1 MAKRRDA
8 HTAPNPRERGIMSD
22 LQPQGGLGQMLAQQG
37 ADPELLETVAEVEG
51 MPGGM
56 ELLYTVAA
64 EELMQGAGASKKDAK
79 KIRLYK
85 IGGLVHRAKGG
96 SVLQAAKTT
105 QRAGRG
111 DDSMM
116 LHVSPEE
123 YEVIE
128 AMWGKADINPNTGI
142 GEYGFLSK
150 IWKKI
155 KKGVKKIVKSKIFQ
169 IVAPIALSI
178 FVPGLGAAIGSALG
192 AGATAAPIIGNAL
205 VQGGLSAAGGGDFVE
220 GALSGAIT
228 GGLGQVAGGAVQK
241 IAPGIS
247 DSTAAVI
254 GSGLA
259 GGTAAELTG
268 GDFAT
273 GALSAGLQEGIMKPT
288 MEGLAE
294 QGQEFFG
301 VQDPTGG
308 GVLAERI
315 PPTLDEIDLASLA
328 QPMGGAEQAFVGPPA
343 PGVDPYGVGGGQGNV
358 PPAVVSA
365 SGVAAAPSV
374 LPTAPTPPAA
384 PDSNLM
390 QYALPALMMAGAGGE
405 EQPPGAP
412 ELPPWMREDL
422 PIYDMNRQFE
432 GLADPSQY
440 YTYGQQ
446 GAPQSG
452 QHLFTSP
459 DPFAGETGTPTV
471 GPTGGLGVGGSLAQ
485 MIAAGQV
492 VPAAMAG
499 KGGVQLTSA
508 GYTQDPNTGDW
519 MPPQLG
525 QGLPQARG
533 GYQRGGEYDYWSQ
546 NADVPRAAPSVA
558 ASGRYVKGAGT
569 GRSDDIPAR
578 LSDGE
583 YVIDAESVSLLG
595 DGSGD
600 AGAKQLDEMRRNLRM
615 HKAKNLRKGGFSHK
629 AKQPHQYM
637 AAGGMAKLR
646 RAMTE
651 GGRA

>member
-1 MAKRRDA
+1 MAKRRDV
-8 HTAPNPRERGIMSD
+8 HTAPNPREREIMAN
-22 LQPQGGLGQMLAQQG
+22 LKPQGGLGQMLAQQG
-37 ADPELLETVAEVEG
+37 ADPKLLEAVAEVEG

-64 EELMQGAGASKKDAK
+64 EDLMKGAGASKKDAR

-85 IGGLVHRAKGG
+85 LGGPVRRAKGG
-96 SVLQAAKTT
+96 AVRQAAETT
-105 QRAGRG
+105 RRAGRG

-128 AMWGKADINPNTGI
+128 SMWGKAEINPETGI

-150 IWKKI
+150 MWKKI
-155 KKGVKKIVKSKIFQ
+155 KKTVKKIVKSDIFQ

-178 FVPGLGAAIGSALG
+178 FVPGLGTAIGSALG

-220 GALSGAIT
+220 GALAGAIT
-228 GGLGQVAGGAVQK
+228 GGLGDVAGGAIQK
-241 IAPGIS
+241 VAPGIS
-247 DSTAAVI
+247 DSTAAII

-259 GGTAAELTG
+259 GGTASELTG
-268 GDFAT
+268 GEFVE
-273 GALSAGLQEGIMKPT
+273 GAVMGGLGEMTRPM

-301 VQDPTGG
+301 VQDPAAGG
-308 GVLAERI
+308 IMAERI

-328 QPMGGAEQAFVGPPA
+328 QPIGGAEQAFVGPPA
-343 PGVDPYGVGGGQGNV
+343 PGPDPYGVAGGRGNV
-358 PPAVVSA
+358 PPAVLSET
-365 SGVAAAPSV
+365 GVAAAPSV
-374 LPTAPTPPAA
+374 TPTVQPPQVPPAA
-384 PDSNLM
+384 GGPDLM
-390 QYALPALMMAGAGGE
+390 QYALPALMMAGQSPYEPAV
-405 EQPPGAP
+405 AP
-412 ELPPWMREDL
+412 EMPPWMREDL
-422 PIYDMNRQFE
+422 PIYEMDRQFQ
-432 GLADPSQY
+432 GLADPEQY

-452 QHLFTSP
+452 QHLFTTP
-459 DPFAGETGTPTV
+459 EPFAGEVGTPTV

-492 VPAAMAG
+492 IPAAMAG
-499 KGGVQLTSA
+499 EGGVQLTGA

-519 MPPQLG
+519 LPPQQLG

-533 GYQRGGEYDYWSQ
+533 GYQRGGEFDYWSQ

-558 ASGRYVKGAGT
+558 ASGRYVKGEGT

-583 YVIDAESVSLLG
+583 YVMDAESVALLG

-600 AGAKQLDEMRRNLRM
+600 AGARRLDEMRRNLRK
-615 HKAKNLRKGGFSHK
+615 HKATNLQKGGFSHK
-629 AKQPHQYM
+629 AKRPDQYM
-637 AAGGMAKLR
+637 GRLRAAAG
-646 RAMTE
+646 RA
-651 GGRA
+651 